1 MTTSMLLPLL
11 PDVGR
16 RRAAFILESL
26 EDEVRRCG
34 ATSGLLIDRA
44 GQIIAADAPGQEA
57 DQARLQLLAARLVPV
72 FLASRAREGGE
83 PEPLADGKVEEIDG
97 LCVLTQPI
105 VDQWL
110 LAMVFPS
117 NCPPQS
123 VAQLARRWR
132 TRLSQLVPARGASL
146 RVSKAGRAT
155 ITRDG
160 IDLLFRRETD
170 DTTRDDQGG
179 A

>member
-34 ATSGLLIDRA
+34 ATFGLLIDRA
-44 GQIIAADAPGQEA
+44 GQIVAADAPGRETDRGQV
-57 DQARLQLLAARLVPV
+57 QLLAARLVPV
-72 FLASRAREGGE
+72 FLAGRAREGTEQGRSVE
-83 PEPLADGKVEEIDG
+83 GQVEEIDG

-105 VDQWL
+105 LDQWL
-110 LAMVFPS
+110 LAMAFP
-117 NCPPQS
+117 PARLPQR
-123 VAQLARRWR
+123 AEQLTRRWR
-132 TRLSQLVPARGASL
+132 ARLTQLVPARGATL
-146 RVSKAGRAT
+146 RVSKAGRTT

-160 IDLLFRRETD
+160 IDLLFRRESD
-170 DTTRDDQGG
+170 DAARDDQRG